1 MVNRYNIIGRL
12 VEDEMNM
19 VRSMALEE
27 MDDYVKGLI
36 SEILD
41 KKTDAE
47 LVELEG
53 LVFGEC
59 NEQCICGEFYLPK

>member
-12 VEDEMNM
+12 VEDEMNL
-19 VRSMALEE
+19 VRSMSLEE
-27 MDDYVKGLI
+27 MDEYVKGLI

-41 KKTDAE
+41 KKTDEE

-53 LVFGEC
+53 LVFGDD
-59 NEQCICGEFYLPK
+59 NV

>member
-27 MDDYVKGLI
+27 MDEYVKGLI

-41 KKTDAE
+41 KKTNEE

-53 LVFGEC
+53 LVFGDD
-59 NEQCICGEFYLPK
+59 NG

>member
-12 VEDEMNM
+12 AEDEMNM

-27 MDDYVKGLI
+27 MDEYVKGLI

-41 KKTDAE
+41 KKTNEE
-47 LVELEG
+47 LVELEV
-53 LVFGEC
+53 LVFGETA
-59 NEQCICGEFYLPK
+59 

>member
-12 VEDEMNM
+12 VEDEMTM
-19 VRSMALEE
+19 VRSMGLEE
-27 MDDYVKGLI
+27 MDEYVKGLI

-41 KKTDAE
+41 KKTNEE

-53 LVFGEC
+53 LVFGEI
-59 NEQCICGEFYLPK
+59 NG

>member
-27 MDDYVKGLI
+27 MDEYVKGLI
-36 SEILD
+36 SELLD
-41 KKTDAE
+41 KKTDEE

-53 LVFGEC
+53 LVFGDD
-59 NEQCICGEFYLPK
+59 NG

>member
-12 VEDEMNM
+12 VKDEMDK
-19 VRSMALEE
+19 VRSMDALEI
-27 MDDYVKGLI
+27 DDYIEGLI

-59 NEQCICGEFYLPK
+59 NE

>member
-19 VRSMALEE
+19 VRSMSLEE

-41 KKTDAE
+41 KKTDEE

-59 NEQCICGEFYLPK
+59 DD

>member
-19 VRSMALEE
+19 VNSMDILEMNE
-27 MDDYVKGLI
+27 YIKGLI

-47 LVELEG
+47 LLELEG
-53 LVFGEC
+53 LVFGEV
-59 NEQCICGEFYLPK
+59 E

>member
-12 VEDEMNM
+12 VEDEMNL
-19 VRSMALEE
+19 VRSMSLEE
-27 MDDYVKGLI
+27 SDEYVKGLI

-41 KKTDAE
+41 KKTDTE

-53 LVFGEC
+53 LVFGDD
-59 NEQCICGEFYLPK
+59 NG

>member
-1 MVNRYNIIGRL
+1 MRYNMTVNRYNIIGRL

-27 MDDYVKGLI
+27 MDEYVKGLI

-41 KKTDAE
+41 KKTDEE
-47 LVELEG
+47 LVELEN
-53 LVFGEC
+53 LVFGD
-59 NEQCICGEFYLPK
+59 EFKLE

>member
-19 VRSMALEE
+19 VRSMSLEE
-27 MDDYVKGLI
+27 MDEYVKGLI

-41 KKTDAE
+41 KKTDTE

-53 LVFGEC
+53 LVFGDE
-59 NEQCICGEFYLPK
+59 NV

>member
-19 VRSMALEE
+19 VRSMSLEE
-27 MDDYVKGLI
+27 MDEYVKGLI

-41 KKTDAE
+41 KKTDE
-47 LVELEG
+47 QLVELEG
-53 LVFGEC
+53 LVFGDD
-59 NEQCICGEFYLPK
+59 NG

>member
-12 VEDEMNM
+12 VKDEMDK
-19 VRSMALEE
+19 VRSMDALEI
-27 MDDYVKGLI
+27 DDYIEGLI

-59 NEQCICGEFYLPK
+59 IE

>member
-1 MVNRYNIIGRL
+1 MTVNRYNIIGRL

-27 MDDYVKGLI
+27 MDEYVKGLI

-41 KKTDAE
+41 KKTDEE

-53 LVFGEC
+53 LIFGDD
-59 NEQCICGEFYLPK
+59 NEL

>member
-1 MVNRYNIIGRL
+1 MTVNRYNIIGRL

-27 MDDYVKGLI
+27 MDEYVKGLI

-41 KKTDAE
+41 KKTDEE
-47 LVELEG
+47 LVELEN
-53 LVFGEC
+53 LVFGD
-59 NEQCICGEFYLPK
+59 EFKLE

>member
-27 MDDYVKGLI
+27 MDEYVKGLI

-41 KKTDAE
+41 KKTNEE
-47 LVELEG
+47 LVELEV
-53 LVFGEC
+53 LVFGET
-59 NEQCICGEFYLPK
+59 E

>member
-12 VEDEMNM
+12 VEDEMNI
-19 VRSMALEE
+19 VRSMDLLE
-27 MDDYVKGLI
+27 MDEYVKGLI

-47 LVELEG
+47 LVELD
-53 LVFGEC
+53 
-59 NEQCICGEFYLPK
+59 NELKEMNNV

>member
-12 VEDEMNM
+12 VEDEMTL
-19 VRSMALEE
+19 VRSMSLEE
-27 MDDYVKGLI
+27 MDEYVKGLI

-41 KKTDAE
+41 KKTDEE

-53 LVFGEC
+53 LVFGDNNDQE
-59 NEQCICGEFYLPK
+59 

>member
-1 MVNRYNIIGRL
+1 MTVNRYNIIGRL
-12 VEDEMNM
+12 VEDEMTM

-27 MDDYVKGLI
+27 MDEYVKGLI

-41 KKTDAE
+41 KKTDEE

-53 LVFGEC
+53 LVFGDD
-59 NEQCICGEFYLPK
+59 NEL

>member
-1 MVNRYNIIGRL
+1 MTVNRYNIIGRL

-27 MDDYVKGLI
+27 MDEYVKGLI

-41 KKTDAE
+41 KKTDEE
-47 LVELEG
+47 LVELEN
-53 LVFGEC
+53 LVFGDD
-59 NEQCICGEFYLPK
+59 NEL

>member
-1 MVNRYNIIGRL
+1 MTVNRYNIIGRL
-12 VEDEMNM
+12 VEDEMTM

-27 MDDYVKGLI
+27 MDEYVKGLI

-41 KKTDAE
+41 KKTDEE

-53 LVFGEC
+53 LIFGDD
-59 NEQCICGEFYLPK
+59 NEL

>member
-12 VEDEMNM
+12 VEDEMNI
-19 VRSMALEE
+19 VRSMSLEE
-27 MDDYVKGLI
+27 TDAYVKGLI

-47 LVELEG
+47 LVELEN
-53 LVFGEC
+53 LVFGD
-59 NEQCICGEFYLPK
+59 NDD

>member
-19 VRSMALEE
+19 VRSMGLEE
-27 MDDYVKGLI
+27 MDEYVKGLI

-41 KKTDAE
+41 KKTDE
-47 LVELEG
+47 QLVELEG

-59 NEQCICGEFYLPK
+59 DA

>member
-27 MDDYVKGLI
+27 MDEYVKGLI

-41 KKTDAE
+41 KKTNEE
-47 LVELEG
+47 LVELEV
-53 LVFGEC
+53 LVFGETA
-59 NEQCICGEFYLPK
+59 

>member
-1 MVNRYNIIGRL
+1 MTVNRYNIIGRL

-27 MDDYVKGLI
+27 MDEYVKGLI
-36 SEILD
+36 SELLD
-41 KKTDAE
+41 KKTDEE

-53 LVFGEC
+53 LVFGDD
-59 NEQCICGEFYLPK
+59 NG

>member
-12 VEDEMNM
+12 VKDEMDK
-19 VRSMALEE
+19 VRSMDALEI
-27 MDDYVKGLI
+27 DDYIEGLI

-47 LVELEG
+47 LIELEG

-59 NEQCICGEFYLPK
+59 NG